1 MNSITAGITQQEE
14 TTKAVEMKNQMK
26 VLLVQIYAKLREW
39 GPLVVLALI
48 VPGGSLLALWILHRH
63 HAHGSTR

>member
-1 MNSITAGITQQEE
+1 
-14 TTKAVEMKNQMK
+14 MKNQMK
-26 VLLVQIYAKLREW
+26 VVLVQIYAKLREW